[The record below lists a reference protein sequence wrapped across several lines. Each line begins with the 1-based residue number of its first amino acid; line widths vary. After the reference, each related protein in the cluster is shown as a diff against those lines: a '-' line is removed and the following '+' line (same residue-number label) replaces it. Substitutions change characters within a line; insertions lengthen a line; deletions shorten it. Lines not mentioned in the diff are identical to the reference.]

1 MDHRHVFELS
11 TAARK
16 TGLEQLNICV
26 WNKTNAGMGSFYR
39 SKHEL
44 IFVLRKPGAAHLN
57 TVELGRYGRYRTN
70 VWDYAGVNTFG
81 RHRMQ
86 ELSSHP
92 TVKPVALVI
101 DAIKDCTRRG
111 ERVLDAFCGSG
122 TTLIAAERAGRVG
135 YGIEL
140 DPLYVDV
147 AVRRWQA
154 LTGQA
159 ALHEASGATFA
170 ERATNPELGE
180 GGSVAMRAAPGRSSA
195 TMQPGMVM
203 GEGSHV

>member
-1 MDHRHVFELS
+1 
-11 TAARK
+11 
-16 TGLEQLNICV
+16 
-26 WNKTNAGMGSFYR
+26 MGSFYR

-57 TVELGRYGRYRTN
+57 TVELGRHGRYRTN

-147 AVRRWQA
+147 AVRRWQS
-154 LTGQA
+154 LTGRA
-159 ALHEASGATFA
+159 AVHAITGATFA
-170 ERATNPELGE
+170 EQ
-180 GGSVAMRAAPGRSSA
+180 AASLDRDEGRSAAVSTAASQPSA
-195 TMQPGMVM
+195 KTQLSMVM
-203 GEGSHV
+203 REESHV